1 MNTIINKLVTALYI
15 WLKKQFFDSTRELD
29 FRSFTVPLS
38 VLVEQQIQ
46 EIEVAAEKV
55 NEEFS
60 IKMGLLMP
68 RIRHKIIFEGGAKPG
83 VYWKK
88 NSWNEWNRMSISK
101 RTLKTSYLTSKPNAY
116 SEEQINLLVEF
127 ESVVVELR
135 VRLAKLVALRNALSE
150 FE

>member
-1 MNTIINKLVTALYI
+1 MNTVINKLVTALYF
-15 WLKKQFFDSTRELD
+15 WLKEQFFDSRRELA
-29 FRSFTVPLS
+29 FWSYTVPLS
-38 VLVEQQIQ
+38 ALVEQQIQ
-46 EIEVAAEKV
+46 EVEVAVEKV

-68 RIRHKIIFEGGAKPG
+68 QVRHKIFFEGGAKPG

-88 NSWNEWNRMSISK
+88 NTWNEWRRMSISK
-101 RTLKTSYLTSKPNAY
+101 RTHKTSYLTSKPNAY
-116 SEEQINLLVEF
+116 SEEQKNLLVEF